1 MFNDRREAGMLLA
14 LRLKKYKSVDGV
26 VLAVPRG
33 GVPVAYEVAK
43 ELNLPLEVIMVKKL
57 GHPLNKEYAIG
68 AVGLNEV
75 FIVPHEDVSD
85 FYIRSETANVRS
97 TLRRMKKKFME
108 DKEPEDLRGKTVIVI
123 DDGIATGNTLLA
135 TIKILKKSRP
145 AKIVIAVP
153 VISKSALQ
161 KLTPEVDELITV
173 LIPHTFYGVG
183 AFYHDFGQLSDED
196 VMEYLDRLQELKQS
210 NGLA

>member
-68 AVGLNEV
+68 AVGLNEM

>member
-14 LRLKKYKSVDGV
+14 LRLKKYKSVNGV

-68 AVGLNEV
+68 AVGLNEM